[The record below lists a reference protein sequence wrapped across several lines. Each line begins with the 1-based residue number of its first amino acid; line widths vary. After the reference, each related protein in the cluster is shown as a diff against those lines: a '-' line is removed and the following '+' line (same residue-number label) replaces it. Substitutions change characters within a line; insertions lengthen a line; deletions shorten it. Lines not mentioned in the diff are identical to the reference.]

1 MICFGIIAALIKKN
15 LKERFANWNEMR
27 STFVKTLVEL
37 ARERENIFLLT
48 ADLGFKLFDEFRSEF
63 SDRFVNV
70 GVAEQNMVGIGA
82 GLSLSGKNVYCYSMI
97 PFLILRTLEFIR
109 VDLCYQNLNVK
120 LIGVGGGLT
129 YGLEGMTHH
138 AIEDIAIARALPNLS
153 VAAPGDPV
161 EARGIIRESVNYQGP
176 LYIRLGGNND
186 PVIHKDGQEV
196 SIGKGIVVKEGG
208 DITLFCTGGTL
219 SAAKAS
225 LEIVEK
231 ERGLRATLISV
242 HTIKPLD
249 TELVSMHAKKSHAVF
264 TVEDHS
270 VIGGLGSAVGE
281 TLLDQ
286 GYQGVFH
293 RIGLPDQYSPIVGR
307 SNHLKQIYGLTAEG
321 IAERVMSVLKEKGGE
336 RR

>member
-1 MICFGIIAALIKKN
+1 
-15 LKERFANWNEMR
+15 MR
-27 STFVKTLVEL
+27 NTFVKTLIDL
-37 ARERENIFLLT
+37 ARENEGVFLLT
-48 ADLGFKLFDEFRSEF
+48 ADLGFKLFDEFRRDF
-63 SDRFVNV
+63 PDRFINV
-70 GVAEQNMVGIGA
+70 GVAEQNMIGVGA

-97 PFLILRTLEFIR
+97 PFLILRALEFIR

-153 VAAPGDPV
+153 VSAPGDPV
-161 EARGIIRESVNYQGP
+161 EARGIIRESADYPGP
-176 LYIRLGGNND
+176 LYVRLGGNND
-186 PVIHKDGQEV
+186 PVIHKDSQDV
-196 SIGKGIVVKEGG
+196 SIGKGIVVKEGE
-208 DITLFCTGGTL
+208 DITVFCTGGTL
-219 SAAKAS
+219 PASKAA
-225 LEIVEK
+225 LEIIEK
-231 ERGLRATLISV
+231 KSRARPTLISL

-249 TELVSMHAKKSHAVF
+249 VELILTYAKKSCAVL

-293 RIGLPDQYSPIVGR
+293 RIGLPDQYNSIVGR
-307 SNHLKQIYGLTAEG
+307 SNYLKQVYGLTAEG
-321 IAERVMSVLKEKGGE
+321 IAERIMTVLKGNGGE
-336 RR
+336 GK

>member
-1 MICFGIIAALIKKN
+1 
-15 LKERFANWNEMR
+15 MR

-37 ARERENIFLLT
+37 ARESEDIFLLT
-48 ADLGFKLFDEFRSEF
+48 ADLGFKLFDEFRHDF
-63 SDRFVNV
+63 PGRFINV
-70 GVAEQNMVGIGA
+70 GVAEQNMIGVGA

-97 PFLILRTLEFIR
+97 PFLMLRALEFIR

-120 LIGVGGGLT
+120 LVGVGGGLT

-153 VAAPGDPV
+153 VVAPGDPV
-161 EARGIIRESVNYQGP
+161 EARGIIRESASYPGP
-176 LYIRLGGNND
+176 LYVRLGGNND

-196 SIGKGIVVKEGG
+196 SIGKGIVVKEGEE
-208 DITLFCTGGTL
+208 IVLFCTGGTL
-219 SAAKAS
+219 PASKAALDIIENK
-225 LEIVEK
+225 
-231 ERGLRATLISV
+231 RRLRPTLISL

-249 TELVSMHAKKSHAVF
+249 VQLILTYAKRSHAVF

-270 VIGGLGSAVGE
+270 VIGGLGSTVGE

-293 RIGLPDQYSPIVGR
+293 RIGLPDQYNLIVGR
-307 SNHLKQIYGLTAEG
+307 SNHLKQVYGLTAEG
-321 IAERVMSVLKEKGGE
+321 IAERVISVLKGKGGE
-336 RR
+336 QR